1 MMPPP
6 ELERSEMWSRRAGE
20 LLQSLT
26 AAQQELT
33 RQAEARAVL
42 EEKAASAGRAAEAAQ
57 QRCALLEAER
67 LKLEGQLEAE
77 RRRIEEEV
85 AKRESLES
93 RLREV
98 QQRLHDQQQQ
108 RQPSATAGA
117 AVVKPNVRDDAVEQA
132 DEQLAHC
139 RAKLDEQRQVRCA
152 QCLRTTPRF
161 ACGLSPA
168 RSGRLVASSHS
179 SRSSS
184 STC

>member
-85 AKRESLES
+85 AKR
-93 RLREV
+93 
-98 QQRLHDQQQQ
+98 
-108 RQPSATAGA
+108 
-117 AVVKPNVRDDAVEQA
+117 
-132 DEQLAHC
+132 
-139 RAKLDEQRQVRCA
+139 
-152 QCLRTTPRF
+152 
-161 ACGLSPA
+161 
-168 RSGRLVASSHS
+168 
-179 SRSSS
+179 
-184 STC
+184 